1 MTVLAAGAPGTD
13 PFVRLLVCLVIVLAL
28 GRVVGAACRKLGQ
41 PVVIGEILA
50 GIALGPSLLGLLP
63 GDLDTLLFPETVRPY
78 LKLVAQLGLVLFM
91 FIVGLEVDLDVVRR
105 SGKRALAISLTSIAF
120 PFLLGIGI
128 LGTYLHEDHSCV
140 AVSVTRAAELGEGD
154 ERACTSEEVER
165 KIAAAEEAGT
175 TPPVGRTV
183 DQFPFGFFIGVSMC
197 GTAFAVLARILAE
210 RDMFKIPL
218 GMLLIACAAIDDIV
232 AFTLLAFAAAL
243 AGGGTVGSVVVML
256 GQLALFVAL
265 LVVVVRPLLE
275 RFVVRSYRV
284 AGRLAPEH
292 LAVLLIGL
300 LASAW
305 TTSLIGVH
313 ELIGAFLFG
322 AIVPRRDAHG
332 LFHAV
337 ADRLDGVSV
346 QLLLPVFFVVAGQGV
361 DIGGLGR
368 DDIVPTL
375 AILAVACVGK
385 FVGGALAARA
395 TGVPKRQSLAVGTM
409 MNTRGLAE
417 LVILQVGRDAG
428 VIDDGAYTMLV
439 IMAIVT
445 TAMSGPLLKF
455 VYPDRWLQRD
465 IAEAART
472 GGGDGAVV
480 VVDDPAD
487 ALPLVDTAIG
497 FSGARR
503 DALVHLV
510 RLVGPDVGVAGIADA
525 LAESEV
531 LRRRVT
537 DAGGNA
543 TVISR
548 ITVDRA
554 ADVLAEIT
562 RLAPD
567 VVVCSTA
574 DADLVESIT
583 ASGTDAVVVGGPVP
597 TAGTIGAPGGGGNA
611 DRAALEVAA
620 RLALHHGLPLH
631 VEGGGGRLLRGLRS
645 LGVRAVDT
653 AGTDTEGH
661 LVVVAGDGGATAALR
676 VHPGA
681 RDRVAI
687 TERLGRWRPGD
698 TVIPLS
704 SR

>member
-1 MTVLAAGAPGTD
+1 MLAAGAPGTD
-13 PFVRLLVCLVIVLAL
+13 PFVRLLLCLVIVLAL
-28 GRVVGAACRKLGQ
+28 GRVVGAASRKLGQ

-63 GDLDTLLFPETVRPY
+63 GDLDVLLFPELVRPY
-78 LKLVAQLGLVLFM
+78 LQLVAQLGLVLFM
-91 FIVGLEVDLDVVRR
+91 FVVGLEVDLDVVRR

-120 PFLLGIGI
+120 PFLLG
-128 LGTYLHEDHSCV
+128 LGVLGAYLHDDHSCV
-140 AVSVTRAAELGEGD
+140 AVSVTRAAELGDVDG
-154 ERACTSEEVER
+154 RACTSPEVEE
-165 KIAAAEEAGT
+165 KIAAAAQAGT
-175 TPPVGRTV
+175 TPPVGRTA
-183 DQFPFGFFIGVSMC
+183 DRFPFAFFIGVSMC

-210 RDMFKIPL
+210 RDMFRIPL

-243 AGGGTVGSVVVML
+243 AGGGTVGSVVLML
-256 GQLALFVAL
+256 GQLAAFVGV
-265 LVVVVRPLLE
+265 LVVVVRPLLD
-275 RFVVRSYRV
+275 RFVVRRYRE
-284 AGRLAPEH
+284 AGRLEPEH
-292 LAVLLIGL
+292 LALLLIGL
-300 LASAW
+300 LGSAW
-305 TTSLIGVH
+305 ITSLIGVH

-322 AIVPRRDAHG
+322 VIVPRRDAHG

-368 DDIVPTL
+368 DDLAPTL
-375 AILAVACVGK
+375 AILAVACIGK
-385 FVGGALAARA
+385 FVGGALAARL

-428 VIDDGAYTMLV
+428 VIDDGTYTMLV

-445 TAMSGPLLKF
+445 TAMSGPLLRF

-472 GGGDGAVV
+472 GGGDGVLV
-480 VVDDPAD
+480 IVDDPAD
-487 ALPLVDTAIG
+487 AVPLVETAIG
-497 FSGARR
+497 YGGARR
-503 DALVHLV
+503 DAQVHLI
-510 RLVGPDVGVAGIADA
+510 RLVGPEVGVAGIADA
-525 LAESEV
+525 LAESED
-531 LRRRVT
+531 LRRRIAEV
-537 DAGGNA
+537 GGNG

-548 ITVDRA
+548 VTADRA
-554 ADVLAEIT
+554 TDVLDEIT

-567 VVVCSTA
+567 VVVCGPG
-574 DADLVESIT
+574 DADLVAPIT
-583 ASGTDAVVVGGPVP
+583 AGGTDVVVVTGVGP
-597 TAGTIGAPGGGGNA
+597 TTGTITAPGGGGNA

-620 RLALHHGLPLH
+620 RLALHHDRPLR
-631 VEGGGGRLLRGLRS
+631 VEGGGGRLLRGLRT
-645 LGVRAVDT
+645 LGVRLTGPDPA
-653 AGTDTEGH
+653 TDAEEYR
-661 LVVVAGDGGATAALR
+661 VASASGGDGDGAALL
-676 VHPGA
+676 VHHGA
-681 RDRVAI
+681 RDRIAI

-698 TVIPLS
+698 TVLPLS

>member
-1 MTVLAAGAPGTD
+1 MAVLAAGAPGTD
-13 PFVRLLVCLVIVLAL
+13 PFVRLMLCLVIVLAL
-28 GRVVGAACRKLGQ
+28 GRVVGAVSRKLGQ
-41 PVVIGEILA
+41 PVVIGEIIA
-50 GIALGPSLLGLLP
+50 GIALGPSLLGLFP
-63 GDLDTLLFPETVRPY
+63 GDLDTLLFPESVRPY

-91 FIVGLEVDLDVVRR
+91 FIVGLEVDLDVIRKSGRR
-105 SGKRALAISLTSIAF
+105 AVAISLTSIAF
-120 PFLLGIGI
+120 PFLLGVGV
-128 LGTYLHEDHSCV
+128 LGTYLHDDHSCV
-140 AVSVTRAAELGEGD
+140 AVSAARAAELGDIEA
-154 ERACTSEEVER
+154 RSCTSPEVDR
-165 KIAAAEEAGT
+165 KIAAAVDAGT
-175 TPPVGRTV
+175 PPPVGRTV
-183 DQFPFGFFIGVSMC
+183 DQLPFAFFIGVSMC

-210 RDMFKIPL
+210 RDMFRIPL

-243 AGGGTVGSVVVML
+243 AGGGSATSVLVML
-256 GQLALFVAL
+256 GELAGFVAI

-275 RFVVRSYRV
+275 RFVVRNYRA

-292 LAVLLIGL
+292 LALLLIGL
-300 LASAW
+300 LTSAW
-305 TTSLIGVH
+305 ITSQIGVH

-332 LFHAV
+332 LFHAI

-361 DIGGLGR
+361 DIKGLGR

-375 AILAVACVGK
+375 AILTVACVGK

-395 TGVPKRQSLAVGTM
+395 TGVPRRQSFAVGTM

-428 VIDDGAYTMLV
+428 VISDGTYTMLV

-472 GGGDGAVV
+472 GGGDRVLVV
-480 VVDDPAD
+480 IDDPAV
-487 ALPLVDTAIG
+487 ALPLVEVAIG

-503 DALVHLV
+503 DAEVQLV
-510 RLVGPDVGVAGIADA
+510 RLVDPAVGVAGIADA
-525 LAESEV
+525 LAETDA
-531 LRRRVT
+531 LRQRVV
-537 DAGGNA
+537 DAGGTC

-548 ITVDRA
+548 VSADWAGDLVAEA
-554 ADVLAEIT
+554 A

-567 VVVCSTA
+567 AVICGPN
-574 DADLVESIT
+574 DDGLVPTLTE
-583 ASGTDAVVVGGPVP
+583 AGTDVVLVR
-597 TAGTIGAPGGGGNA
+597 GTPADSGVIAAPGGGSNA

-620 RLALHHGLPLH
+620 RLALHRGSELR
-631 VEGGGGRLLRGLRS
+631 VDGASSRLRRGLRT
-645 LGVRAVDT
+645 LGVVAARDGAP
-653 AGTDTEGH
+653 TE
-661 LVVVAGDGGATAALR
+661 LVVAAADRPQDDTAALR

-681 RDRVAI
+681 RDRVSL
-687 TERLGRWRPGD
+687 TERLERWRPGD
-698 TVIPLS
+698 AVQPLS

>member
-1 MTVLAAGAPGTD
+1 MPILAAGAPGAD
-13 PFVRLLVCLVIVLAL
+13 PFVRLLLCLVIVLAL
-28 GRVVGAACRKLGQ
+28 GRVVGAFCRKIGQ
-41 PVVIGEILA
+41 PVVIGEIIA

-63 GDLDTLLFPETVRPY
+63 GDLDDLLFPESVRPY

-91 FIVGLEVDLDVVRR
+91 FIVGLEVDLDVVRK

-120 PFLLGIGI
+120 PFLLGIGV
-128 LGTYLHEDHSCV
+128 LGTYLHDDHSCV
-140 AVSVTRAAELGEGD
+140 AVSVTKAEELGGGAAL
-154 ERACTSEEVER
+154 ACTSPEVER

-183 DQFPFGFFIGVSMC
+183 EKFPFSFFLGVSMC

-210 RDMFKIPL
+210 RDMFRIPL
-218 GMLLIACAAIDDIV
+218 GILLIACAAIDDIV

-243 AGGGTVGSVVVML
+243 AGGGGAGSVLVML
-256 GQLALFVAL
+256 AELLAFVAV
-265 LVVVVRPLLE
+265 LVLVVRPLLE
-275 RFVVRSYRV
+275 RFVVRSYR
-284 AGRLAPEH
+284 ASGKLAPEH
-292 LAVLLIGL
+292 LALLLIGL

-332 LFHAV
+332 LFHAI

-368 DDIVPTL
+368 SDIAPTL
-375 AILAVACVGK
+375 AILAVACIGK
-385 FVGGALAARA
+385 FVGGALAARV
-395 TGVPKRQSLAVGTM
+395 TGVPRRQSYAVGTM

-428 VIDDGAYTMLV
+428 VINDQTYTMLV

-465 IAEAART
+465 IAESERT
-472 GGGDGAVV
+472 GGGDRVLVV
-480 VVDDPAD
+480 VGDPAT
-487 ALPLVDTAIG
+487 AIPLVDVAIG

-503 DALVHLV
+503 DAQVHLV
-510 RLVGPDVGVAGIADA
+510 RLVGTDVGVAGIADA
-525 LAESEV
+525 LAETEA
-531 LRRRVT
+531 LRQRVE
-537 DAGGNA
+537 DAGGSC

-548 ITVDRA
+548 VSPDRA
-554 ADVLAEIT
+554 GDIVGEAG

-567 VVVCSTA
+567 AVVCGPA
-574 DADLVESIT
+574 DVDLVAPVT
-583 ASGTDAVVVGGPVP
+583 GSGTDVVVVGGDV
-597 TAGTIGAPGGGGNA
+597 AVDGVIAAPGGGTNA
-611 DRAALEVAA
+611 ERAALEVAA
-620 RLALHHGLPLH
+620 RLALHRAAPLR
-631 VEGGGGRLLRGLRS
+631 VDGGGGRLLRGLRS
-645 LGVRAVDT
+645 LGVVAAP
-653 AGTDTEGH
+653 AGAQAD
-661 LVVVAGDGGATAALR
+661 LVVAAASREDGTAVLQ

-687 TERLGRWRPGD
+687 TERLDRWRPGD
-698 TVIPLS
+698 TVEPLS

>member
-1 MTVLAAGAPGTD
+1 MPILAAGAPGAD
-13 PFVRLLVCLVIVLAL
+13 PFVRLLLCLVIVLAL
-28 GRVVGAACRKLGQ
+28 GRFVGAVCRKLGQ
-41 PVVIGEILA
+41 PVVIGEIIA

-63 GDLDTLLFPETVRPY
+63 GDLDDLLFPESVRPY

-91 FIVGLEVDLDVVRR
+91 FIVGLEVDLDVVRK

-120 PFLLGIGI
+120 PFLLGIGV
-128 LGTYLHEDHSCV
+128 LGTYLHDDHSCV
-140 AVSVTRAAELGEGD
+140 AVSVTKAEELGGGAAL
-154 ERACTSEEVER
+154 ACTSPEVER

-183 DQFPFGFFIGVSMC
+183 EKFPFSFFLGVSMC

-210 RDMFKIPL
+210 RDMFRIPL
-218 GMLLIACAAIDDIV
+218 GILLIACAAIDDIV

-243 AGGGTVGSVVVML
+243 AGGGGAGSVLVML
-256 GQLALFVAL
+256 AELLAFVAV
-265 LVVVVRPLLE
+265 LVLVVRPLLE
-275 RFVVRSYRV
+275 RFVVRSYRA
-284 AGRLAPEH
+284 AGKLAPEH
-292 LAVLLIGL
+292 LALLLIGL

-332 LFHAV
+332 LFHAI

-368 DDIVPTL
+368 SDIAPTL
-375 AILAVACVGK
+375 AILAVACIGK
-385 FVGGALAARA
+385 FVGGALAARV
-395 TGVPKRQSLAVGTM
+395 TGVPRRQSYAVGTM

-428 VIDDGAYTMLV
+428 VINDQTYTMLV

-455 VYPDRWLQRD
+455 VYPDRWLERD
-465 IAEAART
+465 IAESERS
-472 GGGDGAVV
+472 GGGDRVLV
-480 VVDDPAD
+480 VVDDPVTAI
-487 ALPLVDTAIG
+487 PLVDVAIG

-503 DALVHLV
+503 DAQVHLV
-510 RLVGPDVGVAGIADA
+510 RLVGTDVGVAGIADA
-525 LAESEV
+525 LAETEA
-531 LRRRVT
+531 LRRRVEG
-537 DAGGNA
+537 AGGSC

-548 ITVDRA
+548 VSTDRA
-554 ADVLAEIT
+554 GDIVGEAG

-567 VVVCSTA
+567 AVICGPGDV
-574 DADLVESIT
+574 DLVAPVT
-583 ASGTDAVVVGGPVP
+583 GSGTDVVVVGGDVVVDGVI
-597 TAGTIGAPGGGGNA
+597 AAPGGGTNA
-611 DRAALEVAA
+611 ERAALEVAA
-620 RLALHHGLPLH
+620 RLALHRAAPLR
-631 VEGGGGRLLRGLRS
+631 VDGGGGRLLRGLRS
-645 LGVRAVDT
+645 LGVVAAP
-653 AGTDTEGH
+653 AGAAAD
-661 LVVVAGDGGATAALR
+661 LVVAAAGREDGTAVLQ

-687 TERLGRWRPGD
+687 TERLDRWRPGD
-698 TVIPLS
+698 TVEPLS